1 MPDRKISELT
11 TLASADIDPSN
22 DVLAVVDT
30 SAVETKKVSVTDL
43 LASATTTPAA
53 HTHTLSEITD
63 SGTAAS
69 RNVPASGNADNS
81 ECVLG
86 SDARLTNSRETTG
99 AAGGD
104 LSGTYPN
111 PAVQRLQGRSLDSG
125 QPTDGQVI
133 AWDGSSSKWKP
144 TSVSLT
150 DTNTTYS
157 QSAIDGSA
165 STEKILRL
173 TGSDSSTSDVKL
185 ISAGAISLTR
195 NNNEIT
201 ISATDTDTTYS
212 VATTSADGLMSSGDK
227 TKLDGVAT
235 AATANDTDA
244 NLKNR
249 ANHTGTQAASTITNF
264 ATEVANTSAVTT
276 NTAKVS
282 NVTTN
287 LSASADGTSLTV
299 ASSDGT
305 DASIPAATTSAWGAM
320 TDEDKT
326 KLDGLAQADWSSS
339 SGGSQILNK
348 PTIPSA
354 INDLSNV
361 NASPSNNQIL
371 KWNSTTS
378 NWEAGDAT
386 SGSGDI
392 TAVNITAGTG
402 LSGSVNTASG
412 DHTQTLSVDEANV
425 DHDSLN
431 GFVANEHIDWTT
443 DQGSTNIH
451 SGNYT
456 DTTYT
461 NSDWDHNQLTNFET
475 NEHIDWTA
483 SGAGT
488 IHSSNYTDT
497 DTTYSVVTSSADGL
511 APQLP
516 SAHGGKF
523 LKADGTWEVPPDTD
537 TDTTYT
543 AGDGLDLSG
552 SNEFSVDL
560 VSSGGLKITST
571 ELEVDEANVDHDSLQ
586 NYSAAQHR
594 VINDSGTSATE
605 LWSASKI
612 SDQLAMKSPT
622 THEHDDDYVLKYMA
636 EGESGNA
643 ALIPT
648 GATSDR
654 PGVVAIGQF
663 RFNTTTSSYEG
674 YDGSAWGGFLANLNS
689 LTSVTGTDTSGW
701 GAGDEIAIVDSSDT
715 NANKKIKLPAEI
727 GIACSDET
735 TALTQNAETTILVPR
750 AMTITEVKASL
761 TSPSSSGAVDID
773 VRYGAS
779 SPPTQQSE
787 SIFNS
792 SPGLSLA
799 ASAYK
804 NNRITFTDG
813 SSGSQDYFDAAE
825 DSFIVV
831 NIGNVGTSS
840 KGLKIWLLGY
850 WS

>member
-11 TLASADIDPSN
+11 TLSSADIDPSN

-43 LASATTTPAA
+43 LASATTTPSA
-53 HTHTLSEITD
+53 HTHTLSDITD

-111 PAVQRLQGRSLDSG
+111 PGVSKLQGREMDSSA
-125 QPTDGQVI
+125 PTDAQVI
-133 AWDGSSSKWKP
+133 AWNNSESKWKP

-249 ANHTGTQAASTITNF
+249 ANHTGTQAASTITSF
-264 ATEVANTSAVTT
+264 ATEVANTSAVTA

-497 DTTYSVVTSSADGL
+497 N
-511 APQLP
+511 
-516 SAHGGKF
+516 
-523 LKADGTWEVPPDTD
+523 
-537 TDTTYT
+537 TTYT

-735 TALTQNAETTILVPR
+735 TALTQSAETTILVPR